1 MQQALSRT
9 AMIVAG
15 FLLVSLVG
23 VPMLDARYDAGLAP
37 IPFIA
42 WIYLPFAL
50 FGIALHA
57 LVPWRNLWTAFAA
70 LAVAAAA
77 VVLGLS
83 ETFRLVFWL
92 VVVPASGLI
101 AATVPGPVDR
111 RLFERGD

>member
-9 AMIVAG
+9 AIILAG

-23 VPMLDARYDAGLAP
+23 VPMLHARYDAGLAP

-50 FGIALHA
+50 FGVALHA
-57 LVPWRNLWTAFAA
+57 LVPWEKLWIAFAA
-70 LAVAAAA
+70 IAVAAAA
-77 VVLGLS
+77 VVLALS

-101 AATVPGPVDR
+101 AAAMPGPVDR
-111 RLFERGD
+111 QLSERVD